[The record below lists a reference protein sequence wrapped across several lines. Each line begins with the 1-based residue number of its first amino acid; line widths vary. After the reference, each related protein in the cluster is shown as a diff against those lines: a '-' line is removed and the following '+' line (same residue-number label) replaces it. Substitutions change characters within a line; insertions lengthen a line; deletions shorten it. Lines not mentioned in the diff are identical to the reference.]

1 MNPTNIRTRL
11 GAGLMGALA
20 LAMLAASCASPSPS
34 PAPGTGAPS
43 SPAPDPVDKT
53 LTIAVGNE
61 YVPYIES
68 IKSGFEAETGW
79 SLTID
84 ERETQDTL
92 DSLPLDGAAGIGPDV
107 TLVPYDRIGQLASA
121 GTIAEVQL
129 PGDDRFYENNV
140 KQVSFEGKVYG
151 QPAIVESIILYWNKD
166 LLSAPP
172 ETFAELEKLAES
184 SDFAEGDR
192 TVAFLAP
199 WNAPYIVYGL
209 IAGYGGYVFGDSG
222 TNPNEIGLNNDGA
235 VEAVEYAKTW
245 FDRWPTGMLDIK
257 TNGQLVLQNFTTG
270 KTAAIIAGPWDAAA
284 IKDTGV
290 NYGVSKIPVLPN
302 GNEYRP
308 FGGGKASVV
317 SNYSTKQDGGQ
328 LLLDYLT
335 SETSQQALYDLKNEV
350 PANKV
355 VHAAIQQG
363 DDELVKA
370 VIAQYALSEPAPNI
384 PEMSEFWGTME
395 SALFNAFK
403 GDVTVRE
410 ALDQG
415 VAEFAEAIASKYK

>member
-1 MNPTNIRTRL
+1 MEPRNTRGRAGATLL
-11 GAGLMGALA
+11 GAMTLA
-20 LAMLAASCASPSPS
+20 LVAAGCASPA
-34 PAPGTGAPS
+34 PAPTGSSAAPE
-43 SPAPDPVDKT
+43 PVDKT

-68 IKSGFEAETGW
+68 IKQGFETESGW
-79 SLTID
+79 TLTID

-92 DSLPLDGAAGIGPDV
+92 DSLQLDGAAGIGPDV
-107 TLVPYDRIGQLASA
+107 TLVPYDRIGQLALS
-121 GTIAEVQL
+121 GTIAEVAL

-151 QPAIVESIILYWNKD
+151 QPAIVESIIMYWNKD
-166 LLSAPP
+166 LLDSPP
-172 ETFAELEKLAES
+172 QTFAELEKLAELPQY
-184 SDFAEGDR
+184 AEGDR

-209 IAGYGGYVFGDSG
+209 IAGHGGYVFGDNG
-222 TNPNEIGLNNDGA
+222 TDPSQIGLNNDGA

-257 TNGQLVLQNFTTG
+257 TNGQLVLQNFTEG
-270 KTAAIIAGPWDAAA
+270 RTAAIIAGPWDAAA
-284 IKDTGV
+284 IKETGV

-308 FGGGKASVV
+308 FGGGKAWVA
-317 SNYSTKQDGGQ
+317 SNYSTKLDGAQ

-335 SETSQQALYDLKNEV
+335 SEQSQQALYDLKNEV
-350 PANKV
+350 PANKA

-415 VAEFAEAIASKYK
+415 VAEFAEAIATKYE